1 MTKTKDHR
9 DGCQKWYSKTVFV
22 YNNISYASAKHVCI
36 GVMGVLVE
44 SIFYSGG
51 NSEAW

>member
-1 MTKTKDHR
+1 MGVK
-9 DGCQKWYSKTVFV
+9 KWCSETVFV

-36 GVMGVLVE
+36 GAMGVLVE